1 MVRRLSLEGLVL
13 AAGTTELVHGIDLAV
28 ERGRVAALVGNS
40 GGGKSLSVLAWLGL
54 LPPGVRR
61 RAGTVRR
68 DGEALEAAQQ
78 AELRGRCV
86 GLVPQSPTSCLNP
99 LVTIGRHF
107 RETLACAGLGARA
120 ARTEA
125 AARLAEVGFD
135 PPARLLGLYPC
146 QLSGGM
152 LQRVVIA
159 LALCRDPD
167 FLFADEATTD
177 LDLES
182 QAQVLGLLERLRDR
196 RGIGLLLVTHD
207 LAVVAR
213 LADEAAVLQHG
224 RIVERRSVAEL
235 FAAPRAP
242 ATRALLAAHRA
253 LYRGGCAA

>member
-1 MVRRLSLEGLVL
+1 MAERLSLEGLVL
-13 AAGTTELVHGIDLAV
+13 ASGETELVHGIDLAV
-28 ERGRVAALVGNS
+28 ERGEVAALVGNS
-40 GGGKSLSVLAWLGL
+40 GGGKSLSLLAWLDL

-61 RAGTVRR
+61 LAGTIRL
-68 DGEALEAAQQ
+68 DGTVLEGPGLAG
-78 AELRGRCV
+78 LRGGVV

-107 RETLACAGLGARA
+107 CETLACSGRA
-120 ARTEA
+120 ARAEA
-125 AARLAEVGFD
+125 AGRLAEVGFAT
-135 PPARLLGLYPC
+135 PERLLGLYPC

-182 QAQVLGLLERLRDR
+182 QAQVLVLLERLRDR
-196 RGIGLLLVTHD
+196 RGIGILLVTHD

-213 LADEAAVLQHG
+213 LADTASVLQHG
-224 RIVERRSVAEL
+224 RIVERRPVADL
-235 FAAPRAP
+235 FAAPRAA
-242 ATRALLAAHRA
+242 ATRALLAAHHA
-253 LYRGGCAA
+253 LYEGGTAA